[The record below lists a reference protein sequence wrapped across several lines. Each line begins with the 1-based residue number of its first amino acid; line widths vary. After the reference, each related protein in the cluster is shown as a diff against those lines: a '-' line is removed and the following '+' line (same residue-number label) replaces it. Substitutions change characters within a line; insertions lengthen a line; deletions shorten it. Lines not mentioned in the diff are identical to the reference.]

1 MAKYGQSDVFVLVDG
16 YDISGD
22 TFELTPEIEAIL
34 EQTDGFGDSWEE
46 QTAVGVK
53 RAVVAHRSFYDDT
66 AQATSDALVGS
77 EGTARV
83 FTAGIEGNAQGKKV
97 ICSNGILQRRVART
111 PARGELHKISAEY
124 EGAKMEDAV
133 IIQSLA
139 AESGAGATS
148 DGTHVFSTATETNG
162 TAYLQVTDLTLG
174 GYTSITV
181 KLEHSPDGSTW
192 ATLATFTNVTAAQF
206 AEAVAI
212 TGTIDDNVRT
222 TLTLNGAGSGESIT
236 LLTALVRG

>member
-22 TFELTPEIEAIL
+22 TFELTPEIEALL

-53 RAVVAHRSFYDDT
+53 RATVSHRSFYDD
-66 AQATSDALVGS
+66 ADDATSDALVGS

-83 FTAGIEGNAQGKKV
+83 FTAGIEGNAQGKKT
-97 ICSNGILQRRVART
+97 IASNGILQRRVART

-124 EGAKMEDAV
+124 EGAKMEDAK

-148 DGTHVFSTATETNG
+148 DGSHDNSASSANGG
-162 TAYLQVTDLTLG
+162 TAYLQATDLTLG

-181 KLEHSPDGSTW
+181 ELEHSANDATW
-192 ATLATFTNVTAAQF
+192 VTLVAFTAVTAAPF
-206 AEAVAI
+206 AEAKAVA
-212 TGTIDDNVRT
+212 GTIDRYVQT
-222 TLTLNGAGSGESIT
+222 TLTLNGAGSSESIT
-236 LLTALVRG
+236 LLTALARD